1 MTDQEILEYAH
12 THRCV
17 YYEDLEKE
25 VINTS
30 PQIIEVMRDFWCDH
44 IVIIT
49 PDNYI
54 LFFEK
59 FKRNTEN

>member
-12 THRCV
+12 THRSV

-25 VINTS
+25 VISTS
-30 PQIIEVMRDFWCDH
+30 PQIIEVVRHVWYDH

-59 FKRNTEN
+59 FGRNTEN

>member
-1 MTDQEILEYAH
+1 
-12 THRCV
+12 V

-30 PQIIEVMRDFWCDH
+30 PQIIEVVRDFWCDH

-49 PDNYI
+49 QDNYI

>member
-1 MTDQEILEYAH
+1 
-12 THRCV
+12 V

-25 VINTS
+25 VIETS
-30 PQIIEVMRDFWCDH
+30 PQIIKVVRDYWYDH

-54 LFFEK
+54 LFFER
-59 FKRNTEN
+59 FKRKTEK